1 MPCRGKR
8 YGLNVSKKYD
18 NGSDAWL
25 MMDGNPGEWAVAF
38 HGVNSP
44 ENRFENTT
52 VLKSILQG
60 KSKGEMLKAGTRQTY
75 ENSQALNC
83 NSRVGRGIYCSPHF

>member
-38 HGVNSP
+38 HGVSSPNSSCR
-44 ENRFENTT
+44 NAK
-52 VLKSILQG
+52 VLNAIMEG
-60 KSKGEMLKAGTRQTY
+60 KDKG
-75 ENSQALNC
+75 
-83 NSRVGRGIYCSPHF
+83 